1 VEDDV
6 ENERKKLRAAL
17 LSRRRALHDET
28 RRRLSARIVRCACA
42 AEEFQRARSVM
53 VYVAVKGEVETR
65 GLIEE
70 CFKRGKRVAVPWC
83 DPRSEKIKAAEINE
97 RENELVE
104 QAYGIPAPPED
115 RLHLIAPTEIDLI
128 VVPGVGFDWTGV
140 RLGWGMGYYDDFL
153 AAESPRSVKL
163 ALSYEVQLVPRI
175 TPRSHD
181 VLMDKIIT
189 DVCVIDCR
197 RIRNK
202 ILYHRDK
209 KLQRWDNQ

>member
-1 VEDDV
+1 MEDGV
-6 ENERKKLRAAL
+6 ENERKRLRAAL
-17 LSRRRALHDET
+17 LSRRRALNDET
-28 RRRLSARIVRCACA
+28 RRRLSARIVRYACA
-42 AEEFQRARSVM
+42 DEAFQRARSVM
-53 VYVAVKGEVETR
+53 VYVAVKGEVETG

-83 DPRSEKIKAAEINE
+83 DLRSKRIRAAEINE

-115 RLHLIAPTEIDLI
+115 RLHCIAPAEIELI

-153 AAESPRSVKL
+153 AEESPRAVKL
-163 ALSYEVQLVPRI
+163 ALAYEVQLVPRI
-175 TPRSHD
+175 APRSHD

-197 RIRNK
+197 SIRNK
-202 ILYHRDK
+202 ILYHLDRG
-209 KLQRWDNQ
+209 LQK